1 MGVFPVDTKAETGN
15 LAELTKALQ
24 NLEPVELSFNNEIK
38 AVKIQLHS
46 SVAGDF
52 QAYIVRKQDEKG
64 TTRFFFTGLDKVII
78 FDRAP
83 EIWDKELKKWEW
95 SFVGVKMKK

>member
-1 MGVFPVDTKAETGN
+1 MEVFPVNIKAEPGN
-15 LAELTKALQ
+15 LAELTKVLQ
-24 NLEPVELSFNNEIK
+24 NLEPMELSFNNEIK

-64 TTRFFFTGLDKVII
+64 TTRFFFTGLDKVIV

-83 EIWDKELKKWEW
+83 EIWDKELKNWEW